1 MKIFIQN
8 TYIHIPLVIT
18 AAGRVL
24 PAARIPQNY
33 LLSLLRPTPPTAQPL
48 IPSTLPV
55 TMKRRTLLPSA
66 THSTEEYHYSHG
78 SIPQTSQLSSLADIT
93 LLNLTSPPSPA
104 PPIPSLCLPELW
116 YHYPIILTTITPLT
130 RATIA
135 TRKSVWKHPQ

>member
-8 TYIHIPLVIT
+8 TYIHILLVIT

-48 IPSTLPV
+48 IASTLPV
-55 TMKRRTLLPSA
+55 TMKRRTLQPSA
-66 THSTEEYHYSHG
+66 THSTKQYRYAHG
-78 SIPQTSQLSSLADIT
+78 SIIQTSQLSSLTDIT
-93 LLNLTSPPSPA
+93 LLTLTSIPSPA
-104 PPIPSLCLPELW
+104 PPIHSLCLRELW
-116 YHYPIILTTITPLT
+116 YHYPIILATVTPLT

-135 TRKSVWKHPQ
+135 TRKSV